1 MEQAAAVH
9 EVHRFETSKMGV
21 WVFLFSE
28 ILLFGGL
35 FATYAVFRGLFFQ
48 DFHRAHQELNVTLG
62 AINTVVLLI
71 SSFTVAMAVAS
82 IQRGK
87 TRPLNLYLLATI
99 LCGLVFLV
107 NKYFEYSAKF
117 SHGIFP
123 GTNTFFS
130 LYFVMTGLHGL
141 HVLGGVAALSIA
153 LVLALRGRFSST
165 NYVIV
170 EGTALYWHLVD
181 VVWIYLFPMLYL
193 IS

>member
-1 MEQAAAVH
+1 MEQVARVE
-9 EVHRFETSKMGV
+9 EVHRFETSKLGV

-35 FATYAVFRGLFFQ
+35 FAAYAVFRGLFFQ
-48 DFHRAHQELNVTLG
+48 DFHRDHQQLNVTLG
-62 AINTVVLLI
+62 AINTVVLLV
-71 SSFTVAMAVAS
+71 SSFTVARAVAS

-87 TRPLNLYLLATI
+87 TRPLNLYLLLTI

-117 SHGIFP
+117 SHDIFP
-123 GTNTFFS
+123 WTSTFFS

-141 HVLGGVAALSIA
+141 HVLGGVIALSTA

-181 VVWIYLFPMLYL
+181 IVWIYLFPMLYL
-193 IS
+193 IA

>member
-1 MEQAAAVH
+1 MEHAAEA
-9 EVHRFETSKMGV
+9 EAIHRFETSKMGV

-35 FATYAVFRGLFFQ
+35 FAAYAVFRGLFFQ
-48 DFHRAHQELNVTLG
+48 DFHRAHQELDVTLG

-82 IQRGK
+82 IQRGR
-87 TRPLNLYLLATI
+87 TRPLNIYLLLTI
-99 LCGLVFLV
+99 LLGLVFLV

-117 SHGIFP
+117 SHHIYP
-123 GTNTFFS
+123 WTNTFFS
-130 LYFVMTGLHGL
+130 LYFVMTGIHGL
-141 HVLGGVAALSIA
+141 HVLGGVVALSIVLA
-153 LVLALRGRFSST
+153 LALRGRFSST
-165 NYVIV
+165 NYVLV